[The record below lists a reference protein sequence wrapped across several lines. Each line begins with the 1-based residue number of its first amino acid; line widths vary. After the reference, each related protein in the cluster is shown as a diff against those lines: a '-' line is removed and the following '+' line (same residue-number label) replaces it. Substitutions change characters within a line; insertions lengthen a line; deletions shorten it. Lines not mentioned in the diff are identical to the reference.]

1 MGTTH
6 RNRTFPLREAQNVR
20 SWCVATIG
28 PGVRG
33 RGGEEV
39 TTQERIKKDLIE
51 AIKAKDVER
60 REALRVV
67 LGEIDRQDT
76 KALTDE
82 DVVAVL
88 RRLVKS
94 ERETLDLK
102 GESDSGFIRV
112 VEEYLPQLAT
122 DDEIAAFIRENIDL
136 SGFKNKM
143 QAMGPIMKHFGR
155 TADGNAV
162 KRVLESM

>member
-1 MGTTH
+1 MVS
-6 RNRTFPLREAQNVR
+6 P
-20 SWCVATIG
+20 
-28 PGVRG
+28 G

-39 TTQERIKKDLIE
+39 TTQERIKKDLVE

-112 VEEYLPQLAT
+112 VEEYLPKLAT

-143 QAMGPIMKHFGR
+143 QAMGLIMKHFGKK
-155 TADGNAV
+155 ADGNAV